1 MTRGGTRLESVIV
14 RKLDANFS
22 VIGSSIWTAM
32 VPVALGFVVYLLW
45 RAPGHV
51 QAIRDTI
58 RESLPGLAVVG
69 FLGFAL
75 NDSGIAVP
83 GVMLGVVNASLV
95 YLAMRM
101 EPGRGGAGVSD
112 GTVAFVL
119 LLAGGAVA
127 ALLLERASWPVLEQ
141 PALRRTNYRGHEL
154 PTAAGIV
161 IVLAVLVVEGVRT
174 ALAEFGVGEELSD
187 SLLRS
192 VVLFACF
199 AFAFLGLIDDLL
211 GTDGDRGFAG
221 HLNALRTGRLTTGAM
236 KLFGGG
242 VVAIVLTA
250 APGEVS
256 GRRLL
261 ADAALVALAANLGN
275 LLDRAPGRTIKVGL
289 LAYVPI
295 ALAAGSAPVGLA
307 LAPVVGAAAGL
318 LPADLGERL
327 MLGDTG
333 ANLLG
338 AVLGLAVVLE
348 TSRPVRTV
356 VLVVLIALNLVSER
370 VSFSKVIDAT
380 PGLRHFD
387 RLGRRP

>member
-1 MTRGGTRLESVIV
+1 MT
-14 RKLDANFS
+14 
-22 VIGSSIWTAM
+22 TASA
-32 VPVALGFVVYLLW
+32 AL
-45 RAPGHV
+45 A
-51 QAIRDTI
+51 
-58 RESLPGLAVVG
+58 
-69 FLGFAL
+69 
-75 NDSGIAVP
+75 
-83 GVMLGVVNASLV
+83 
-95 YLAMRM
+95 
-101 EPGRGGAGVSD
+101 
-112 GTVAFVL
+112 L
-119 LLAGGAVA
+119 LLGGGVLA
-127 ALLLERASWPVLEQ
+127 ALLLERASAPVLSA

-154 PTAAGIV
+154 ATSGGLV
-161 IVLAVLVVEGVRT
+161 IVLAVLVVEAVRT
-174 ALAEFGVGEELSD
+174 ALAEFGLGEELRD

-211 GTDGDRGFAG
+211 GTEDDRGFRG
-221 HLNALRTGRLTTGAM
+221 HLQALAQGRLTTGAM

-242 VVAIVLTA
+242 VVAIVLAA

-289 LAYVPI
+289 LVYLPI
-295 ALAAGSAPVGLA
+295 ALAAGTSPVGLA

-348 TSRPVRTV
+348 TSRPVRTG
-356 VLVVLIALNLVSER
+356 VLIALVVLNAVSER
-370 VSFSKVIDAT
+370 VSFSRVIDAT
-380 PGLRHFD
+380 PGLRHLD
-387 RLGRRP
+387 RLGRRRPD

>member
-1 MTRGGTRLESVIV
+1 MSGGSVAYILLLLGGTL
-14 RKLDANFS
+14 
-22 VIGSSIWTAM
+22 
-32 VPVALGFVVYLLW
+32 
-45 RAPGHV
+45 
-51 QAIRDTI
+51 
-58 RESLPGLAVVG
+58 
-69 FLGFAL
+69 
-75 NDSGIAVP
+75 
-83 GVMLGVVNASLV
+83 
-95 YLAMRM
+95 
-101 EPGRGGAGVSD
+101 
-112 GTVAFVL
+112 
-119 LLAGGAVA
+119 A
-127 ALLLERASWPVLEQ
+127 ALVLERGASPVLAA

-154 PTAAGIV
+154 ATGGGLV
-161 IVLAVLVVEGVRT
+161 IVLAVLVVEAART
-174 ALAEFGVGEELSD
+174 ALAEFGIGEELSD

-211 GTDGDRGFAG
+211 GTEEDRGFGG
-221 HLNALRTGRLTTGAM
+221 HLRALRAGRLTTGAM

-275 LLDRAPGRTIKVGL
+275 LFDRAPGRTIKVGL
-289 LAYVPI
+289 LAYIPI
-295 ALAAGSAPVGLA
+295 ALAAGTAPVGLA
-307 LAPVVGAAAGL
+307 LASVVGAAAGL

-338 AVLGLAVVLE
+338 AVLGLGVVLE
-348 TSRPVRTV
+348 TSRPVRTG
-356 VLVVLIALNLVSER
+356 VLIALVVLNLVSER
-370 VSFSKVIDAT
+370 VSFTKVIDAT
-380 PGLRHFD
+380 PGLRHLD

>member
-1 MTRGGTRLESVIV
+1 M
-14 RKLDANFS
+14 
-22 VIGSSIWTAM
+22 SSGLTAFG
-32 VPVALGFVVYLLW
+32 LLFV
-45 RAPGHV
+45 
-51 QAIRDTI
+51 
-58 RESLPGLAVVG
+58 
-69 FLGFAL
+69 
-75 NDSGIAVP
+75 
-83 GVMLGVVNASLV
+83 
-95 YLAMRM
+95 
-101 EPGRGGAGVSD
+101 
-112 GTVAFVL
+112 
-119 LLAGGAVA
+119 GGAVA
-127 ALLLERASWPVLEQ
+127 AVILERASMPVLSA
-141 PALRRTNYRGHEL
+141 PSLRRTNYRGRPL
-154 PTAAGIV
+154 PTAGGLV
-161 IVLAVLVVEGVRT
+161 VVLAVLVVEAGRT
-174 ALAEFGVGEELSD
+174 ALAEFGIGEELSD

-211 GTDGDRGFAG
+211 GTEEDRGFGG
-221 HLNALRTGRLTTGAM
+221 HLRALSHGRLTTGAM

-289 LAYVPI
+289 AAYVPI
-295 ALAAGSAPVGLA
+295 AFAAGTSPVGLA
-307 LAPVVGAAAGL
+307 LAPVVGASVGL

-348 TSRPVRTV
+348 TGRPVRSA
-356 VLVVLIALNLVSER
+356 VLVALILLNLASER
-370 VSFSKVIDAT
+370 ASFSSVIDAT
-380 PGLRHFD
+380 PGLRHLD
-387 RLGRRP
+387 RLGRRRDDG

>member
-1 MTRGGTRLESVIV
+1 VSAG
-14 RKLDANFS
+14 
-22 VIGSSIWTAM
+22 
-32 VPVALGFVVYLLW
+32 LLAW
-45 RAPGHV
+45 C
-51 QAIRDTI
+51 
-58 RESLPGLAVVG
+58 
-69 FLGFAL
+69 
-75 NDSGIAVP
+75 
-83 GVMLGVVNASLV
+83 
-95 YLAMRM
+95 
-101 EPGRGGAGVSD
+101 
-112 GTVAFVL
+112 L
-119 LLAGGAVA
+119 LLSGGLLA
-127 ALLLERASWPVLEQ
+127 ALVLERAAAPVLEA

-154 PTAAGIV
+154 ATAGGLV
-161 IVLAVLVVEGVRT
+161 IVLAVLVVEGART

-192 VVLFACF
+192 TVLFACF

-211 GTDGDRGFAG
+211 GTEADRGFRG
-221 HLNALRTGRLTTGAM
+221 HLGALASGRLTTGAM

-275 LLDRAPGRTIKVGL
+275 LLDRAPGRTLKVGL
-289 LAYVPI
+289 LLYVPI
-295 ALAAGSAPVGLA
+295 ALAAGTSPVGLA

-318 LPADLGERL
+318 VPADLGERL

-348 TSRPVRTV
+348 TSRPVRTG
-356 VLVVLIALNLVSER
+356 VLVVLVILNLAAER
-370 VSFSKVIDAT
+370 VSFSTVIDRT
-380 PGLRHFD
+380 PVLRHLD
-387 RLGRRP
+387 RWGRQPADPSGSQAGST

>member
-1 MTRGGTRLESVIV
+1 M
-14 RKLDANFS
+14 
-22 VIGSSIWTAM
+22 
-32 VPVALGFVVYLLW
+32 
-45 RAPGHV
+45 
-51 QAIRDTI
+51 
-58 RESLPGLAVVG
+58 
-69 FLGFAL
+69 
-75 NDSGIAVP
+75 
-83 GVMLGVVNASLV
+83 
-95 YLAMRM
+95 
-101 EPGRGGAGVSD
+101 GAGA
-112 GTVAFVL
+112 VAYGL
-119 LLAGGAVA
+119 LLVGGAVA
-127 ALLLERASWPVLEQ
+127 AVLLERAATPVLGA
-141 PALRRTNYRGHEL
+141 PALRRRNYRDHEL
-154 PTAAGIV
+154 ATAGGLV
-161 IVLAVLVVEGVRT
+161 IVLAVLVVEAGRT

-192 VVLFACF
+192 MVLFACF

-211 GTDGDRGFAG
+211 GTEADRGFGG
-221 HLNALRTGRLTTGAM
+221 HLRALAHGRLTTGAM

-289 LAYVPI
+289 LAYLPI
-295 ALAAGSAPVGLA
+295 ALAAGTSPVGLA
-307 LAPVVGAAAGL
+307 VASVVGAAAGL

-348 TSRPVRTV
+348 TSRGVRTG
-356 VLVVLIALNLVSER
+356 VLVALVLLNLASER
-370 VSFSKVIDAT
+370 VSFTAVIDRT
-380 PGLRHFD
+380 PGLRHLD
-387 RLGRRP
+387 RLGRRRPDA

>member
-1 MTRGGTRLESVIV
+1 MSEGSV
-14 RKLDANFS
+14 AY
-22 VIGSSIWTAM
+22 G
-32 VPVALGFVVYLLW
+32 
-45 RAPGHV
+45 
-51 QAIRDTI
+51 
-58 RESLPGLAVVG
+58 
-69 FLGFAL
+69 
-75 NDSGIAVP
+75 
-83 GVMLGVVNASLV
+83 
-95 YLAMRM
+95 
-101 EPGRGGAGVSD
+101 
-112 GTVAFVL
+112 L
-119 LLAGGAVA
+119 LLVGGAVA
-127 ALLLERASWPVLEQ
+127 ALLLERASWPVLQQ
-141 PALRRTNYRGHEL
+141 PALRRNNYRGHEL

-161 IVLAVLVVEGVRT
+161 IVLAVLVVEGART
-174 ALAEFGVGEELSD
+174 AMAEFGVGEELSD

-211 GTDGDRGFAG
+211 GTDSDRGFVG
-221 HLNALRTGRLTTGAM
+221 HLKALRTGRLTTGAM

-275 LLDRAPGRTIKVGL
+275 LLDRAPGRTIKVAL
-289 LAYVPI
+289 LVYIPI
-295 ALAAGSAPVGLA
+295 ALAAGTGPVGLA
-307 LAPVVGAAAGL
+307 VVPVVGAAAGL
-318 LPADLGERL
+318 LRADLGERL

-348 TSRPVRTV
+348 TSRPVRTG
-356 VLVVLIALNLVSER
+356 VLIVLIVLNLASER

-387 RLGRRP
+387 RLGRLQ